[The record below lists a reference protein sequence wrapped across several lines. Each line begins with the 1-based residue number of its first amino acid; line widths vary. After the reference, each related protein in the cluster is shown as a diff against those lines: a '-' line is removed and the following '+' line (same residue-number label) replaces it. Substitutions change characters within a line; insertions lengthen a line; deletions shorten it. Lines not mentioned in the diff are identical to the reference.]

1 MYQAADLHSSTTCRN
16 RGSVESSFARSARGV
31 DEVEIKRKGI
41 KSMRTATT
49 TASLILWL
57 GILSFGCQSAIKSKS
72 SSSGQSSHAGGSSGQ
87 GGIGAQGETGG
98 TPAQASESLTLV
110 SATAHVDGRSGQ
122 NVRISVTGK
131 QVAAG
136 LASVGV
142 TALDASGTPLYW
154 FSTRHDSEFDSATGY
169 LVPELVPTEA
179 DFSFDIVVPFANA
192 TLNWTQTKIVLFD
205 RADAVSNELLV
216 PIQAQPVQEK
226 DETCDAAAKSNRCDT
241 GLDCNATSNTC
252 VKHAGPSLTQ
262 VAYLTTTAGTVI
274 LGFGSDNADDVR
286 SMNIDF
292 YDASGAPVGVDL
304 TNDTTSPV
312 KATSFLETGGLFPDN
327 GVYSFA
333 ITPAE
338 TFSAIVKKVGLTPT
352 DSLGLSASTLTTSL
366 TSQPSRGSG
375 QTCSIYGFD
384 YCSGSAACS
393 PGLSGVANTCQ
404 PIGSAQGKA
413 CGAAPTIDLGKAET
427 FLVTGYNQ
435 GASLWEPPTDCVST
449 GGLGQ
454 PESVV
459 KLYVPTKTATLTLS
473 TDRRETQTD
482 TVVYVLSACGSAS
495 PKVFGCNDDGPVGNS
510 TSSLTLTDV
519 APGTYYVV
527 VDSASGG
534 GGPFGLVA
542 TLQ

>member
-1 MYQAADLHSSTTCRN
+1 
-16 RGSVESSFARSARGV
+16 
-31 DEVEIKRKGI
+31 
-41 KSMRTATT
+41 MRTASTL
-49 TASLILWL
+49 ASLILWS
-57 GILSFGCQSAIKSKS
+57 GILSFGCQSAIKPKPGSG
-72 SSSGQSSHAGGSSGQ
+72 GQSSHAGGSSGQ
-87 GGIGAQGETGG
+87 GGTVAQGETGG

-110 SATAHVDGRSGQ
+110 SATAHVDGRNGQ

-142 TALDASGTPLYW
+142 TASDASGNPLYW
-154 FSTRHDSEFDSATGY
+154 FSTRHDSQFDSATGY
-169 LVPELVPTEA
+169 LVPQVVPTGA

-192 TLNWTQTKIVLFD
+192 TLNWTQAKIALFD
-205 RADAVSNELLV
+205 RADSVSNELLV
-216 PIQAQPVQEK
+216 PIQAQPVRQK
-226 DETCDAAAKSNRCDT
+226 DETCDAAAKANRCDS
-241 GLDCNATSNTC
+241 GLDCNPTSNTC
-252 VKHAGPSLTQ
+252 VKHAGPTLTQ
-262 VAYLTTTAGTVI
+262 VAYLTTTTGTVI
-274 LGFGSDNADDVR
+274 LGYGSDNADDVR
-286 SMNIDF
+286 NMNIDF

-304 TNDTTSPV
+304 TNDTTNPV
-312 KATSFLETGGLFPDN
+312 KATSFLETGGLFPHD

-333 ITPAE
+333 ITPSE

-366 TSQPSRGSG
+366 ASQASRGSG
-375 QTCSIYGFD
+375 QACNIYGFD

-393 PGLSGVANTCQ
+393 PGLSGATNTCQ

-413 CGAAPTIDLGKAET
+413 CGAAPTIDLSNAQSL
-427 FLVTGYNQ
+427 LVTGYNQ
-435 GASLWEPPTDCVST
+435 GASLWEPPTGCVAM
-449 GGLGQ
+449 GGQGQ
-454 PESVV
+454 PETVI
-459 KLYVPTKTATLTLS
+459 KLWVPTRTATIILS

-495 PKVFGCNDDGPVGNS
+495 PKSFGCNDDGPAGNS